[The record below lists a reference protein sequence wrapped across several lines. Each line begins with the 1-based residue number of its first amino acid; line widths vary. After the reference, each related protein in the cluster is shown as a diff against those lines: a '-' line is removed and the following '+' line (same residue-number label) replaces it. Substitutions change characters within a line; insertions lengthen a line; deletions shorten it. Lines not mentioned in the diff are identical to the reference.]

1 MEKRKIDVKM
11 SLSYTE
17 VVAYLEDLLKSF
29 RSRKIV
35 VQKGTDHVVM
45 TPPDQVEVKIE
56 AKIKKDRQSIG
67 FELSWVQSEPGDLT
81 ISDREPDAVALRAE
95 SQAVIATPPPAAQT
109 APAEQFG
116 KRKEKQE
123 NVDADKRDS
132 GKKAA
137 EKDKK
142 RNDKAASGKPGVS
155 EPRG

>member
-11 SLSYTE
+11 SLSYSE

-45 TPPDQVEVKIE
+45 TPPDQVGVKVE

-81 ISDREPDAVALRAE
+81 ISDREPDAVAIRADT
-95 SQAVIATPPPAAQT
+95 QPAPVAPAPAADAAIATESAQ
-109 APAEQFG
+109 
-116 KRKEKQE
+116 KKEKS
-123 NVDADKRDS
+123 A
-132 GKKAA
+132 KKDEKQKTAKKERKLA
-137 EKDKK
+137 EKADARKTESAK
-142 RNDKAASGKPGVS
+142 
-155 EPRG
+155 PRG

>member
-11 SLSYTE
+11 SLSYSE

-45 TPPDQVEVKIE
+45 TPPDQVGVKVE

-81 ISDREPDAVALRAE
+81 ISDREPDTVALRAD
-95 SQAVIATPPPAAQT
+95 SQPVAVVPAPAADAAIAPESAQKKEESSKKDEKHST
-109 APAEQFG
+109 A
-116 KRKEKQE
+116 KKEK
-123 NVDADKRDS
+123 KR
-132 GKKAA
+132 A
-137 EKDKK
+137 EKAEA
-142 RNDKAASGKPGVS
+142 RKAESAK
-155 EPRG
+155 PRG